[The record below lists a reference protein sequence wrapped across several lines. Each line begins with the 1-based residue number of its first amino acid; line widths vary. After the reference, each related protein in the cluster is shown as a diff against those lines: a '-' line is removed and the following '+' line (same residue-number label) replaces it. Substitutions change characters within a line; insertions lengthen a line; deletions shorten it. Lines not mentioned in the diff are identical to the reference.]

1 MNPSAPGLLSVDVE
15 EWFHILDLDT
25 APKRDSWDGLPSRV
39 ERNFNRLL
47 EIFSEAGVHATCFFL
62 GYVAKRYPHLVKR
75 ATDLGHEIASHGFN
89 HELAY
94 QSSPERF
101 LEDALTS
108 RQLLEDLSGKKVTGY
123 RAAGFSITKE
133 TPWFFDKVIEA
144 GYQYDSSVFPGRRQ
158 HGGLKYPCDG
168 PHLVRCEAGLLTE
181 IPISLYSV
189 LGLRFCFSG
198 GGYLRLFPYW
208 LIRHLV
214 ALTMMQGK
222 PVTFYTHP
230 RDIDPDQPRI
240 PMGRVRSFKSYVRLR
255 STEGKIRK
263 LAREFALKP
272 YAIYLDE
279 YRRQGERIPT
289 IQRDEVFG

>member
-1 MNPSAPGLLSVDVE
+1 MNPPAPGLLSVDVE

-25 APKRDSWDGLPSRV
+25 APKRDCWDRLPSRV

-47 EIFSEAGVHATCFFL
+47 DVFSEAGVQATCFFL

-75 ATDLGHEIASHGFN
+75 AADLGHEIASHGFN

-94 QSSPERF
+94 QSSPEEF

-108 RQLLEDLSGKKVTGY
+108 RQLLEDLSAKKVTGY
-123 RAAGFSITKE
+123 RAAGFSVTKE
-133 TPWFFDKVIEA
+133 TPWFFDKVVEA
-144 GYQYDSSVFPGRRQ
+144 GYEYDSSVFPGSRQ
-158 HGGLKYPCDG
+158 HGGLEYPCNG
-168 PHLVRCEAGLLTE
+168 PHLVRCDAGILAE

-198 GGYLRLFPYW
+198 GGYLRLFPYR
-208 LIRHLV
+208 LIRSLV
-214 ALTMMQGK
+214 VRTMNQGN

-240 PMGRVRSFKSYVRLR
+240 KMGLVRSFKSYIGLN
-255 STEGKIRK
+255 STEQKIRR
-263 LAREFALKP
+263 LAREFVLKP
-272 YAIYLDE
+272 YGAYLDE
-279 YRRQGERIPT
+279 RRRTREEFQAVEKRL
-289 IQRDEVFG
+289 VFK